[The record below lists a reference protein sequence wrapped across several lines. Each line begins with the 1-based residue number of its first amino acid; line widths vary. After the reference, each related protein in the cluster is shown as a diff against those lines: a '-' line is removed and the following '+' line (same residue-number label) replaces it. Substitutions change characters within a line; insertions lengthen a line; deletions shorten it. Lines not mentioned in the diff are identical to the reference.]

1 MSDAPLVF
9 LIGGDTPTHTMLRF
23 LLEDSGRQVV
33 DAPTVTG
40 LLALL
45 SKWGAGLVIV
55 IAGLGGARHD
65 GAGTIAALHQAGYF
79 VPTLLL
85 TRSTDH
91 AVRRR
96 AFALGVLDIIN
107 LPAVP
112 RDLRARLLA
121 TLGDGRD
128 AKALQGPK
136 TIRAGGLTLRAEAR
150 ELSDDDG
157 WTIRL
162 TTRETAV
169 LRVLMS
175 EPGQP
180 LGRQDLLDQIWGEN
194 YTGDGNA
201 LEVYIR
207 RLRGKM
213 TGSVTHRPYLRTLRG
228 HGYLFDARRAPRLT
242 SSAEDAPHVLLIDD
256 APDPFVLPS
265 LQQAGYIT
273 AYDDGTQAVPVARR
287 LQPRLILLNIEMSGV
302 SGVEAHRRLRADP
315 RTADIPA
322 IAVATLSCLRA
333 CWRDVRANDYLAR
346 PFHTDELLLR
356 VEKLIGRAAPAPAA
370 LAIRA
375 LLPRP

>member
-9 LIGGDTPTHTMLRF
+9 LIGGDVPTHTMLRF
-23 LLEDSGRQVV
+23 LLEDSGLEVI
-33 DAPTVTG
+33 DAPTVAG
-40 LLALL
+40 LLALFN
-45 SKWGAGLVIV
+45 KWGTGFVIV
-55 IAGLGGARHD
+55 IAGMGGARHD
-65 GAGTIAALHQAGYF
+65 GAGTIAALRQAGRF

-85 TRSTDH
+85 TRGTDH
-91 AVRRR
+91 ASRRR
-96 AFALGVLDIIN
+96 AFALGALDVIS

-112 RDLRARLLA
+112 RDLRVRLLA
-121 TLGDGRD
+121 AFGDGRD
-128 AKALQGPK
+128 AGTPHGAK

-150 ELSDDDG
+150 ELSDDGG
-157 WTIRL
+157 WRIRL
-162 TTRETAV
+162 TVRETAV

-180 LGRQDLLDQIWGEN
+180 LGRQDLLDQIWGED

-213 TGSVTHRPYLRTLRG
+213 DGSAAHRPYLRTLRG
-228 HGYLFDARRAPRLT
+228 HGYLFDARRAPRPA

-256 APDPFVLPS
+256 APDPLVLPS

-273 AYDDGTQAVPVARR
+273 AYDDGTQAVAVARR

-302 SGVEAHRRLRADP
+302 SGVETHRRLRADP
-315 RTADIPA
+315 QTVDIPA
-322 IAVATLSCLRA
+322 IAMATLSCLRA
-333 CWRDVRANDYLAR
+333 CWQDVRANDYLAR
-346 PFHTDELLLR
+346 PFHPDELLLR
-356 VEKLIGRAAPAPAA
+356 AERLIGRAAPVPAA
-370 LAIRA
+370 LAARA

>member
-9 LIGGDTPTHTMLRF
+9 LIGGDAPTHTMLRF
-23 LLEDSGRQVV
+23 LLEDSGRQVI
-33 DAPTVTG
+33 DAPTVAG

-45 SKWGAGLVIV
+45 NKWGAGLVII
-55 IAGLGGARHD
+55 IAGMGGARHD
-65 GAGTIAALHQAGYF
+65 GAGTIAALHQAGYY

-85 TRSTDH
+85 TRGTDH

-96 AFALGVLDIIN
+96 AFALGVLDIIS

-121 TLGDGRD
+121 ALGDERD
-128 AKALQGPK
+128 TTALQGAM
-136 TIRAGGLTLRAEAR
+136 IRAGGLTLRAEAR

-180 LGRQDLLDQIWGEN
+180 LGRQDLLDQIWGEG

-213 TGSVTHRPYLRTLRG
+213 IGSATQRPYLRTLRG
-228 HGYLFDARRAPRLT
+228 HGYLFDARRTPRPT
-242 SSAEDAPHVLLIDD
+242 SSAEEAPHVLLIDD

-265 LQQAGYIT
+265 LQQAGYTT
-273 AYDDGTQAVPVARR
+273 AYDDGARAIAVARR
-287 LQPRLILLNIEMSGV
+287 LQPRLILLNIEMG
-302 SGVEAHRRLRADP
+302 GNYP
-315 RTADIPA
+315 G
-322 IAVATLSCLRA
+322 
-333 CWRDVRANDYLAR
+333 
-346 PFHTDELLLR
+346 PFCR
-356 VEKLIGRAAPAPAA
+356 NGAGP
-370 LAIRA
+370 
-375 LLPRP
+375 

>member
-1 MSDAPLVF
+1 MNDLPPVF
-9 LIGGDTPTHTMLRF
+9 LIGGDAPTHTMLRF

-33 DAPTVTG
+33 DAPTVAG

-45 SKWGAGLVIV
+45 NRWGAGLVIV
-55 IAGLGGARHD
+55 IAGMGGARHD

-96 AFALGVLDIIN
+96 AFALGVLDIIS

-112 RDLRARLLA
+112 RDLRVRLLA

-242 SSAEDAPHVLLIDD
+242 SSLEDAPHVLLIDD

-273 AYDDGTQAVPVARR
+273 AYDDGTQAVSVARR

-315 RTADIPA
+315 LTVDIPA
-322 IAVATLSCLRA
+322 IAVATLSCLRE
-333 CWRDVRANDYLAR
+333 CWQDVRANDYLAR
-346 PFHTDELLLR
+346 PFHPDELLLR

-370 LAIRA
+370 LTMRA